1 MYNPFGGNKFPYS
14 NFHELN
20 LDWII
25 EIAKNFLDQYSHIQ
39 ETISTGLDD
48 LNAKATELE
57 GLLQAWYDTHS
68 EDIANELANSV
79 LELEQVFNNKL
90 TAFNIR
96 VDEKVNEAIE
106 SIPSDYTHL
115 ALLERE
121 VPDFIVKILSEQ
133 LTGNLVTGKAI
144 TNTNTENPYTDA
156 EYITISVTPGDI
168 LYITGYHFAN
178 PYPLYIALSDSTI
191 IETYTTTGELTIT
204 NLKYLVPANVNTLKV
219 NGSIS
224 RQPPIVNKYAS
235 KNLSDLFI
243 NGKITDNEI
252 LHNVIKLF
260 GTDKAQ
266 TYINTQNTEG
276 SLPNAFLSTFPVT
289 GGDTVF
295 ISGYHWA
302 NPTPAFIV
310 LDSSDNVIDSYN
322 TTGAKYITT
331 YRYKV
336 PYNATTIKV
345 NGRNYPGGVYH
356 CSDKTLHEFL
366 SEHINPDMINY
377 RLEDIDTAN
386 KHTGAVLT
394 TSLAEHTISSG
405 DYYRKSVTPG
415 QNIFIRGWHWA
426 NPYPAYMLLYNGELK
441 YAYTQPSGSG
451 KIETTIVIP
460 EGIDE
465 IVVNGHLAVNTFCP
479 AYAGTFQT
487 SNLFANRNKKRI
499 LFIGDSYAQGYTH
512 GTQNEGWCKYC
523 QQALSLSDADV
534 VISAQGGARMST
546 TNSNNYT
553 NLIPTTYS
561 PDYFTHIVIA
571 GGFNDH
577 SNTSDQIFAG
587 LQAISDKAHGCYP
600 WAKVIVGTIAWIKQG
615 TGEGALD
622 NWNTV
627 LDQIVNTV
635 IPTYYRCQE
644 VNIGYANNVEYWINN
659 YGLSD
664 EDGYHPNEIGNKRIG
679 YAMANAILTGSANL
693 KYYPALR
700 V

>member
-1 MYNPFGGNKFPYS
+1 MNNGAFGENFPYS
-14 NFHELN
+14 NFHDLN

-25 EIAKNFLDQYSHIQ
+25 KIAKDFLDQYTHIQ
-39 ETISTGLDD
+39 DTITTGLSD
-48 LNAKATELE
+48 LENKKTELE
-57 GLLQAWYDTHS
+57 NLLQEWYDTHS
-68 EDIANELANSV
+68 EDIANQLANSL
-79 LELEQVFNNKL
+79 LELERIFNSKL
-90 TAFNIR
+90 TNFNIR
-96 VDEKVNEAIE
+96 VDQKVNEAIA

-115 ALLERE
+115 ALLEKE
-121 VPDFIVKILSEQ
+121 IPDFIVKILSKQ
-133 LTGNLVTGKAI
+133 LTGTLTTGKAI

-156 EYITISVTPGDI
+156 EYVTISVTPGDI

-178 PYPLYIALSDSTI
+178 PYPLYIALSDATI
-191 IETYTTTGELTIT
+191 VETYTTDGELAIT
-204 NLKYLVPANVNTLKV
+204 NLKYLVPSNVNTMKV

-235 KNLSDLFI
+235 KTLNDIMI
-243 NGKITDNEI
+243 NGKIIDSEI
-252 LHNVIKLF
+252 LHNMIKLF
-260 GTDKAQ
+260 GSDKSG

-276 SLPNAFLSTFPVT
+276 SLSNAIMSTFSVT

-310 LDSSDNVIDSYN
+310 LDSSNNVIDSYV
-322 TTGAKYITT
+322 TTGAKYITSF
-331 YRYKV
+331 RYEV

-345 NGRNYPGGVYH
+345 NSRNYPGGVYH
-356 CSDKTLHEFL
+356 YSDKTLHEFL

-377 RLEDIDTAN
+377 RLEDVDTTN
-386 KHTGAVLT
+386 KHTGTVLT
-394 TSLAEHTISSG
+394 NTLAEHTIASG
-405 DYYRKSVTPG
+405 DYYRKTVTPG
-415 QNIFIRGWHWA
+415 QTIFIRGWHWA
-426 NPYPAYMLLYNGELK
+426 NPYPAYMLLSNGTLK
-441 YAYTQPSGSG
+441 YAYTMSGTG
-451 KIETTIVIP
+451 KVETNVVIP
-460 EGIDE
+460 EGVDE
-465 IVVNGHLAVNTFCP
+465 IIVNGHLAINTFCP

-487 SNLFANRNKKRI
+487 SNQFTDRNKKRI
-499 LFIGDSYAQGYTH
+499 LFIGDSYAAGYTH

-523 QQALSLSDADV
+523 QQALGLSDSDV
-534 VISAQGGARMST
+534 VIISQGGARMST
-546 TNSNNYT
+546 ASSNNYT

-561 PDYFTHIVIA
+561 PDYFTHIVVA

-577 SNTSDQIFAG
+577 SNTADQIFTG
-587 LQAISDKAHGCYP
+587 LSQLSDKAHGCYP
-600 WAKVIVGTIAWIKQG
+600 FAKVIVGALAWIKQG

-622 NWNTV
+622 NWNTI

-635 IPTYYRCQE
+635 IPAYYRCQE

-664 EDGYHPNEIGNKRIG
+664 EDGYHPNEIGNKRLG
-679 YAMANAILTGSANL
+679 YAMANVILTGSAHL